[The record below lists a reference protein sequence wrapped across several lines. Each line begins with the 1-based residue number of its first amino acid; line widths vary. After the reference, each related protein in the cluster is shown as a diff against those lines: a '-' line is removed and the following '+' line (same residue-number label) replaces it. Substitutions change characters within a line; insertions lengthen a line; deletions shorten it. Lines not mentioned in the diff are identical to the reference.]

1 MGLRLEFASVRASES
16 SVKQELDELAAQG
29 LYRPLRVIESP
40 QGTEVVIGGRRLINL
55 SSNNYLGLN
64 THPKLVDAMIDATRE
79 FGAGSGAVRTIAGTM
94 SVHEELER
102 RLADFKHTEASLT
115 LQSGYATNLGILSS
129 VLVEGDVVISDELNH
144 ASIIDG
150 IRLTKADRIIY
161 KHRDLDSLEE
171 ALQQAETKGYRRKL
185 VVTDGVFSMDGDI
198 APLPGIVD
206 RAETHQA
213 MVMVDDAHASG
224 VLGENGR
231 GSVNHF
237 GLDGRVEI
245 QVGTLSKAM
254 GVLGGYAACSAV
266 MREYLVARSR
276 PFLFSTSHPPG
287 VAAACIAAIDVLL
300 GEPQRIDRLWDNTRY
315 FKGELKGMGF
325 DTGVSETP
333 ITPVI
338 AGDPEM
344 ANALS
349 DSLLEG
355 GIFAQPIVFP
365 MVAREQSRIRTI
377 VTSEH
382 SRAQLDATLEVFQ
395 SAGKKLGLLA

>member
-1 MGLRLEFASVRASES
+1 MTRPSEES
-16 SVKQELDELAAQG
+16 LKRELDELAAGG
-29 LYRPLRVIESP
+29 LYRPMRVIESP
-40 QGTEVVIGGRRLINL
+40 QGTEVVINGRRLINL

-64 THPKLVDAMIDATRE
+64 THPRLVQATVE
-79 FGAGSGAVRTIAGTM
+79 ATKQFGAGSGAVRTIAGTM
-94 SVHEELER
+94 SIHEELER
-102 RLADFKHTEASLT
+102 RLAAFKHTEAALT
-115 LQSGYATNLGILSS
+115 LQSGYATNLGILSC
-129 VLVEGDVVISDELNH
+129 VLVEGDVVISDEFNH

-150 IRLTKADRIIY
+150 IRLTKADRLVY
-161 KHRDLDSLEE
+161 RHNDLDSLDESLVK
-171 ALQQAETKGYRRKL
+171 AGKYRRKL

-198 APLPGIVD
+198 APLPGIVE
-206 RAETHQA
+206 RAEAHRA

-224 VLGENGR
+224 VLGKNGR
-231 GSVNHF
+231 GSVSHF

-254 GVLGGYAACSAV
+254 GVLGGYSASSATV
-266 MREYLVARSR
+266 REYLVAKSR

-300 GEPQRIDRLWDNTRY
+300 DEPERIDRLWDNTRY
-315 FKGELKGMGF
+315 FKRQLQDMGF

-338 AGDPEM
+338 AGDPDK

-349 DSLLEG
+349 DALLSG

-365 MVAREQSRIRTI
+365 MVKREQSRVRTI

-382 SRAQLDATLEVFQ
+382 SRAQLDATLEVLQ
-395 SAGKKLGLLA
+395 GAGKKLGLIG